1 MTLYSALKL
10 EVKITMHS
18 QNLIVSLCAGLF
30 FGLSFGATIFPIWG
44 QDSKIEIRETG
55 SDTHSLITSSQLDVS
70 VTVDSRGSILR
81 FDWGKKKP
89 ALAVVKES
97 ISLNEGK
104 WWIVFDESAIPNLP
118 NLKEHPITGLKSIQI
133 IPVKDAVVLHI
144 TTDSQFMPDIEKEG
158 DQWQIIFKSQPIAPR
173 HEVSL
178 QYPQSKEDGFVVD
191 LENSGKEV
199 RFIDSATGY
208 VNVIFPTARVGLGRE
223 KNQTFPEFHLLS
235 TAQGIGFQLVKED
248 MVLQVSSPKIKLSH
262 PDGLAISTQQD
273 RDRVRPGVESI
284 GFFTD
289 AQDLDWVA
297 RCQKINEELLDL
309 PHTQHG
315 PGELEIA
322 WLLLSYG
329 RTEEAMGYLAHLA
342 QERPSITDLP
352 LFHMLHGMG
361 NLLLNRL
368 SEAQMHLW
376 SLQTEPEV
384 QVWLAT
390 VNALQHSHNIAINSK
405 RLQELRAQF
414 QEAKIM
420 MKTYPK
426 PLREQYVSVILMA
439 GIAVQDLET
448 LKAFLE
454 QETSPENSNQ
464 REVYELARARV
475 LMSQMK
481 PEAAMQI
488 LGELMEKA
496 TSTLVRAI
504 ACFDY
509 VCHRL
514 ETKLIKPED
523 ALSQLEAIRLQWHGG
538 WLDRQIEAYLVKW
551 RAQKK

>member
-1 MTLYSALKL
+1 MRS
-10 EVKITMHS
+10 KIIMHS
-18 QNLIVSLCAGLF
+18 QNLKVSLCVGLF
-30 FGLSFGATIFPIWG
+30 FVVNFGPTILPIWG
-44 QDSKIEIRETG
+44 QDPKIDIGEIG
-55 SDTHSLITSSQLDVS
+55 SESHSQTTSSQLDVS
-70 VTVDSRGSILR
+70 LISDSRGSILS

-97 ISLNEGK
+97 VCLKNGK
-104 WWIVFDESAIPNLP
+104 WWIVFDEGAIPTLP
-118 NLKEHPITGLKSIQI
+118 DLNEYPITAIKSIQI
-133 IPVKDAVVLHI
+133 IPVKDAVVLQI
-144 TTDSQFMPDIEKEG
+144 TTDPEFMPDIEKEG
-158 DQWQIIFKSQPIAPR
+158 DKWQIIFKPQPITLK
-173 HEVSL
+173 HEVIL
-178 QYPQSKEDGFVVD
+178 QFPHSKEEGFVVE

-199 RFIDSATGY
+199 RFIDSTTGY
-208 VNVIFPTARVGLGRE
+208 INVIFPTLRVGLGRE
-223 KNQTFPEFHLLS
+223 KHQTFPEFHLLS
-235 TAQGIGFQLVKED
+235 SAQGIGFQLVKED
-248 MVLQVSSPKIKLSH
+248 MALQVSSHAIKLSH
-262 PDGLAISTQQD
+262 PDGLAISASED
-273 RDRVRPGVESI
+273 RDRVRPAVESI

-309 PHTQHG
+309 PHSQHG

-329 RTEEAMGYLAHLA
+329 RIEEAMGYLAHLA

-361 NLLLNRL
+361 SLLLNRL
-368 SEAQMHLW
+368 SEAQTQLW
-376 SLQTEPEV
+376 SLQTEPEA
-384 QVWLAT
+384 QVWLST

-405 RLQELRAQF
+405 RLQELRARF
-414 QEAKIM
+414 QEAKHLI
-420 MKTYPK
+420 KSYPK
-426 PLREQYVSVILMA
+426 PLRQQYVSIVLMA

-454 QETSPENSNQ
+454 QELSPEHSNQ

-475 LMSQMK
+475 LMSQIK

-496 TSTLVRAI
+496 TSPLVRAI

-509 VCHRL
+509 ICHRL
-514 ETKLIKPED
+514 ETKLMKPED

-551 RAQKK
+551 RAQKN